1 MDNTVHN
8 VVEKKLKKESKSQ
21 LNIVYETVAIISIIS
36 IVLYLLNV
44 GDSLNFYVYLVATII
59 IASYF
64 GVYAGVLAMVLT
76 ITARLII
83 GYFSGEDL
91 LIIFWNIQFL
101 FQLLTLFI
109 LTYVC
114 GSITTTIKEN
124 AHYLVLENQQLE
136 LENTSLKTT
145 VNQLETTRKTIKNK
159 ILTYDDNK
167 AFMHKILDELLIQ
180 NQDLESK
187 AIELLIQITSSENI
201 TLYKQESELTYQKV
215 VDYQTTDQ
223 NKLQLTNDIYNKLLQ
238 KQKPVIVDDKTNE
251 TALVYIPII
260 NQDSIKQLIVLDH
273 LNIAGLNKES
283 YDILLYFIQVY
294 TLVYQKREC

>member
-83 GYFSGEDL
+83 GYFNGEDL

-101 FQLLTLFI
+101 FQLLTLVI

-167 AFMHKILDELLIQ
+167 VFMHKILDELLIQ

-187 AIELLIQITSSENI
+187 AIELLVQITSSENI
-201 TLYKQESELTYQKV
+201 TLYKQESDLTYQKV

-223 NKLQLTNDIYNKLLQ
+223 SKLQLANDIYNKLLQ

-294 TLVYQKREC
+294 TLVYQRREC